1 MAPIETILNSKYLE
15 RLLQLLIVLTTLVLI
30 NMLAARSF
38 VRIDLTEDQR
48 FSITPATQ
56 SMLAELEDIVYVEV
70 YLDGDL
76 PAGFKRMKLAIQET
90 LEEFQVYSDNK
101 VLYQFVNPD
110 AAASQ
115 QSRNEFILN
124 ISRKGIQPTDVFLV
138 ENGNRIQ
145 RRIIPGVVV
154 AFGSRELGVQLFKGS
169 STASP
174 EERLNQSI
182 EGIEYELANAIHQLT
197 DVGERTIALVRGHQ
211 ELDSLDFFSFRTTL
225 ESQFRVKEV
234 RLDQSTPVVADVL
247 ILAQPKSRFSP
258 IEKYN
263 LDQYIMHGGKALLMI
278 DKLAVNMDSANV
290 GTFSF
295 PFDLDLDDL
304 LFKYG
309 VRINNDLVQDYVSGT
324 YPVVVGNSG
333 DQPQIQL
340 LQWPFYPVVNSYAD
354 HVIVRNIDAIITRFV
369 SSIDTV
375 KASGIK
381 KIPLFSS
388 SPYSRKTTAPVP
400 VDINTTRESLT
411 PDRFQDGDVPL
422 GYLLEGSFT
431 SFYKNK
437 FIPKGANESTFV
449 DQSQPTKIIVLA
461 DGDIARNE
469 IDPRTGAPLP
479 LGRDPFSRDGFI
491 FANQDMLINAI
502 NYLLAG
508 DGIIS
513 ARSKEIKIRPMDK
526 VKVSAERWLWQVINL
541 VLPVILL
548 FAFGVA
554 LYILRRK
561 KYARF

>member
-1 MAPIETILNSKYLE
+1 MNSKFLE
-15 RLLQLLIVLTTLVLI
+15 RLLQLLIVLTTLALI
-30 NMLAARSF
+30 NILAARTF
-38 VRIDLTEDQR
+38 IRIDLTEDQR
-48 FSITPATQ
+48 FSITPATK
-56 SMLAELEDIVYVEV
+56 SMLAELEDIIYVEI

-76 PAGFKRMKLAIQET
+76 PAGFKRMRSAIQET
-90 LEEFQVYSDNK
+90 LEEFQAYSDNK
-101 VLYQFVNPD
+101 VQYQFVNPD
-110 AAASQ
+110 AAASP
-115 QSRNEFILN
+115 QSRNEFLLN
-124 ISRKGIQPTDVFLV
+124 ISRKGIQPTDVFLN
-138 ENGNRIQ
+138 ENGSRLQ
-145 RRIIPGVVV
+145 KRIIPGVVV
-154 AFGSRELGVQLFKGS
+154 AYGSRELGVQLFKGS

-197 DVGERTIALVRGHQ
+197 DVGDRTIALIRGHR

-234 RLDQSTPVVADVL
+234 RLDQSAPIVADVL

-258 IEKYN
+258 LEKYN
-263 LDQYIMHGGKALLMI
+263 FDQYIMHGGKALLMI
-278 DKLAVNMDSANV
+278 DKVAVNMDSANV

-340 LQWPFYPVVNSYAD
+340 LQWPFYPVVNSYSN

-369 SSIDTV
+369 NSIDTV
-375 KASGIK
+375 KAPGIIK
-381 KIPLFSS
+381 TPLFSS
-388 SPYSRKTTAPVP
+388 SLYSRKTATPVP
-400 VDINTTRESLT
+400 VDINTTRKGLT
-411 PDRFQDGDVPL
+411 PEKFQDSNVTL

-437 FIPKGANESTFV
+437 FIPQEANRSLFSE
-449 DQSQPTKIIVLA
+449 QSQPTKIIVLA

-491 FANQDMLINAI
+491 FANQDLLINAI
-502 NYLLAG
+502 NYLVAD

-513 ARSKEIKIRPMDK
+513 ARSKEIKIRPMDQ
-526 VKVSAERWLWQVINL
+526 VKVTSERLQWQIINL
-541 VLPVILL
+541 MLPLL
-548 FAFGVA
+548 LLIAFGVA
-554 LYILRRK
+554 SYILRRK